1 MKIQPD
7 HFVTEILLKRAE
19 IQEIFYKTDEYRSTT
34 SILCL
39 HSLCFQHVMFL
50 KINLQGKLMTL
61 TSRKFFGSYYHSLIK
76 HAPEQYRLFSGRTSD
91 TEKEEAT
98 FKSIKM
104 FTNLSSNHHPNN
116 VLINTLIRLRYRESL
131 HNTQLKQDSRSTN
144 LYSEIKKCLNETLFS
159 FQWMGKYKRQY
170 EYFLRSIADY
180 LVDEG
185 TWWRE
190 TTEGVE
196 FCDIGEAPENTS
208 MIVSHFRST
217 TIKQQPTHV
226 SNCWAQAMME
236 KNTKIPAQSI
246 ENINTKNR
254 ELLTTLKY
262 FSDITTPPDVMQST
276 FEFENASTNI
286 SNTSDTSM
294 ISQSTIPVSSRLP

>member
-1 MKIQPD
+1 M
-7 HFVTEILLKRAE
+7 E
-19 IQEIFYKTDEYRSTT
+19 
-34 SILCL
+34 
-39 HSLCFQHVMFL
+39 
-50 KINLQGKLMTL
+50 
-61 TSRKFFGSYYHSLIK
+61 
-76 HAPEQYRLFSGRTSD
+76 
-91 TEKEEAT
+91 
-98 FKSIKM
+98 
-104 FTNLSSNHHPNN
+104 
-116 VLINTLIRLRYRESL
+116 
-131 HNTQLKQDSRSTN
+131 
-144 LYSEIKKCLNETLFS
+144 
-159 FQWMGKYKRQY
+159 KYKRQY
-170 EYFLRSIADY
+170 ECFLKSIADY

-262 FSDITTPPDVMQST
+262 FSDIATPLDVMQST